1 MHFTGKHVLMVFK
14 KRDRAAI
21 VADILK
27 SVGNSFKGKRKTNIM
42 QGANLSFEQANK
54 YLEVLMSHGYVIL
67 DGGYMYRLTTKG
79 LTFLRNLESDYLVL
93 KFKS

>member
-1 MHFTGKHVLMVFK
+1 MHFIGNLALYAFK
-14 KRDRAAI
+14 KRDRATI

-27 SVGNSFKGKRKTNIM
+27 SVGSSFKGRRKTNIM
-42 QGANLSFEQANK
+42 QCANLSFDQANK
-54 YLEVLMSHGYVIL
+54 YLEVLLSNGYVIL

-79 LTFLRNLESDYLVL
+79 LTFLRNLETDYLRL

>member
-1 MHFTGKHVLMVFK
+1 MHFIGSFVLLTFK
-14 KRDRAAI
+14 KRDRATI

-27 SVGNSFKGKRKTNIM
+27 SVGSSFRGRRKTNIM
-42 QGANLSFEQANK
+42 QCANLSFDQANR
-54 YLEVLMSHGYVIL
+54 YLEVLLNHGYVIL

-79 LTFLRNLESDYLVL
+79 LTFLRNLESDYLRL